1 MSALRGTRTPAENT
15 SGLVGLTLFPVLD
28 LVLILATRLHDELVL
43 ALLVLPAAFAG
54 AAFLLCSYSRA
65 GHRWAL
71 RVTLACA
78 GMCLF
83 ASTLG
88 VLLGTVTS
96 LYSGF

>member
-28 LVLILATRLHDELVL
+28 LVLILAAGLHDELVL
-43 ALLVLPAAFAG
+43 ALVALPASFAG
-54 AAFLLCSYSRA
+54 AAFLLCRHSSTGA
-65 GHRWAL
+65 RWSVG
-71 RVTLACA
+71 VTLACA

-83 ASTLG
+83 ASLVG
-88 VLLGTVTS
+88 VLLGTLTS